1 MANVNH
7 SALSDPYLHEPK
19 GASTAAAGEVYLANG
34 AGSGAWTELSRY
46 VNGYVAFNAVTPYAY
61 QHSVTTAY
69 TPLNPTFALEAS
81 NGFIASASPNARLV
95 YTGTES
101 IVASVNFTIAYKNDS
116 GTLRDFELVF
126 YKNGAVMNGG
136 HIIVSAVSGEWNS
149 ATLTDLSTLNT
160 NDYIEV
166 FVKGSAAFTLDLASA
181 SLTISGVPN

>member
-1 MANVNH
+1 MYI
-7 SALSDPYLHEPK
+7 S
-19 GASTAAAGEVYLANG
+19 NG
-34 AGSGAWTELSRY
+34 AGSGSWTELSRY

-61 QHSVTTAY
+61 QHAVTTAY
-69 TPLNPTFALEAS
+69 TPLNPAFALEAS
-81 NGFIASASPNARLV
+81 NGFTASSTPNARLV

-101 IVASVNFTIAYKNDS
+101 ITASVNFTIAYKNDS

-126 YKNGAVMNGG
+126 YKNGVVMNGG
-136 HIIVSAVSGEWNS
+136 HIIVSAVSGEWKS
-149 ATLTDLSTLNT
+149 TTLTDLSTLNT